1 MSSRTMSD
9 GKSAWAVGIAAT
21 AAMFLML
28 AGLFQFLQGLAALIK
43 GDFFVVGA
51 NYTYR
56 LDTTAWGWI
65 HLILGIVGVAVGF
78 GLLAGATW
86 ARVLGILIAILGMV
100 ANFLWLPYQPVW
112 AIIVIIFYGAV
123 IWALTTWD
131 RAVG

>member
-51 NYTYR
+51 NYTYSF
-56 LDTTAWGWI
+56 DTTAWGWI
-65 HLILGIVGVAVGF
+65 HLILGIIGVAVGF

-86 ARVLGILIAILGMV
+86 ARVLGIVIAIVGAV

-112 AIIVIIFYGAV
+112 AIIVIVFYGAV